1 MAKQLPSIEEINDL
15 LRYEPETGRFY
26 WNKRRCGTVFGKQAG
41 TTCEKGYTRIKIN
54 GSLYL
59 AHRLAWKITNG
70 IDPHG
75 KEVDHIDL
83 NPDNNRP
90 DNLRLADHGQNQ
102 SNGKAY
108 STNKN
113 GMRGV
118 HWHKQHQK
126 YCVSIQHK
134 KKARHLGLFDDLM
147 EAANAYDRAAI
158 ELFGE
163 FANLNN
169 FKESV

>member
-1 MAKQLPSIEEINDL
+1 MAKQLPSIEKINDL
-15 LRYEPETGRFY
+15 LRYEPETGKFF
-26 WNKRRCGTVFGKQAG
+26 WNKRRCGTIFGKQAG
-41 TTCEKGYTRIKIN
+41 TTCEKGYTRIKID

-59 AHRLAWKITNG
+59 AHRLAWKIVNG
-70 IDPHG
+70 KDPYG
-75 KEVDHIDL
+75 YEVDHKDL
-83 NPDNNRP
+83 NPRNNRSE
-90 DNLRLADHGQNQ
+90 NLRLADHGQNQ

-108 STNKN
+108 SNNKN

-126 YCVSIQHK
+126 YSVSIQHQ

-147 EAANAYDRAAI
+147 EAANAYDRAAT

-163 FANLNN
+163 FAQLNN
-169 FKESV
+169 FKEAV